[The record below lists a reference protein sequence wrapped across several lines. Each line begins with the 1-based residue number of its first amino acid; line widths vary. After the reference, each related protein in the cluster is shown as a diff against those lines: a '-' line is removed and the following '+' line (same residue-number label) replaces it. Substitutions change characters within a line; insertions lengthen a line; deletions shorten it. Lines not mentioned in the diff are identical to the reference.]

1 MVVITVNK
9 PKPRIQFPGDQ
20 LSEFKEAVSG
30 SNLTK
35 AGLIEVLKKR
45 FPKVSKDIIK
55 ETLTAIA
62 ARQGQKEV
70 DKKWVLL

>member
-1 MVVITVNK
+1 M
-9 PKPRIQFPGDQ
+9 
-20 LSEFKEAVSG
+20 
-30 SNLTK
+30 LT
-35 AGLIEVLKKR
+35 IDICSSSR

-55 ETLTAIA
+55 ETLTIIA